1 MPYSTYTRAL
11 AARLIINFFWEPP
24 GWNAAWHHVSFYGVQ
39 VKLRTWKHGQKLKTE
54 TPKWQTTHWWSL
66 IHHWTAIERKKQLL
80 RQGLKMAKLW
90 DTAAAP
96 ARKSNIPQCCTVH
109 SDTVQWWTKS
119 SQETESS
126 YKRRNQIFRRE
137 EKDNPRISC
146 TFPHPQLLSLITLTL
161 GDPDHEVLCWVQCIV
176 YSQLI

>member
-1 MPYSTYTRAL
+1 MQPDTMSLFMVY
-11 AARLIINFFWEPP
+11 RLSSELENMGKSWKQKPP
-24 GWNAAWHHVSFYGVQ
+24 NDKQLTDGHLFITG
-39 VKLRTWKHGQKLKTE
+39 LLLKE
-54 TPKWQTTHWWSL
+54 
-66 IHHWTAIERKKQLL
+66 KKQLL